1 MKTLLTEAEIHAGV
15 VNLAQQV
22 AARYGETPV
31 TIVGV
36 LTGSLVFMADLIR
49 QLRMPLRIG
58 LVQASSYRG
67 TATVPGELALNTSW
81 LPPVAGRH
89 VLLLDDIFDTGHTLA
104 AVLAELTAQQPASLA
119 SAVLRT
125 KQGRSEVALRPDYSV
140 FDIPNVFV
148 VGYGLDYN
156 DHYRNLPHVAEMED
170 RDLAE

>member
-15 VNLAQQV
+15 VNLAQQL
-22 AARYGETPV
+22 AARYGDTPL

-67 TATVPGELALNTSW
+67 TATEPGELALNTSW
-81 LPPVAGRH
+81 LPQVTGQH
-89 VLLLDDIFDTGHTLA
+89 VLLIDDIFDTGHTLA
-104 AVLAELTAQQPASLA
+104 AVLAELTAQLPASLA
-119 SAVLRT
+119 SAVLLT
-125 KQGRSEVALRPDYSV
+125 KQGRSEVELLPDYSV
-140 FDIPNVFV
+140 FNIPNVFV

-156 DHYRNLPHVAEMED
+156 DQFRNLPYVAEMEE
-170 RDLAE
+170 RDLGE